1 MTDFEIYHEDC
12 LEGMKRIPDGS
23 VDMVLTDPPFGTTDA
38 PWDKPLPP
46 PLLWE
51 QLLRITKLNAA
62 IVLFSQMPFGS
73 DLIQSQRKL
82 FRYEWIWRKNL
93 GTGFLNAKKM
103 PLKCHENILV
113 FYRRLPTYNP
123 QFTEGTPYSY
133 KTKTKSS
140 NYQIARKYRGEIFSA
155 QMSARRFPVDVQNFN
170 LIQDIHPTQKP
181 VDLLEYL
188 IRTYSNEGEL
198 ILDATMGSGSTGVAA
213 VNTGR
218 RFIGFETEEKFF
230 NIAKER
236 ISKAVAQR
244 EQALFDLERRL

>member
-1 MTDFEIYHEDC
+1 
-12 LEGMKRIPDGS
+12 
-23 VDMVLTDPPFGTTDA
+23 
-38 PWDKPLPP
+38 
-46 PLLWE
+46 
-51 QLLRITKLNAA
+51 
-62 IVLFSQMPFGS
+62 MPFGS

-123 QFTEGTPYSY
+123 QFTEGKPYSRGGTHATPNY
-133 KTKTKSS
+133 HGGKTL
-140 NYQIARKYRGEIFSA
+140 YMERKVDTDKRYPRDILKYNS
-155 QMSARRFPVDVQNFN
+155 QPVAN
-170 LIQDIHPTQKP
+170 LSFHPTQKP

-188 IRTYSNEGEL
+188 IKTYSNEGEL